1 VGHAAG
7 AGLEQRVLQPAVCVQ
22 AGDATLFTTQI
33 APDEAAPS
41 RASQQPPRLD
51 WQAARSRGRELMT
64 RLAASKGFTILEE
77 DDLFYDSRTG
87 LYGFSSRSSLDV
99 SRRWGSTLVYFDG
112 DSGSAKG
119 AWLPTGTAS
128 GDTIHSWLV
137 SLHMAAIGGL
147 PYQIFIMLLGLVVA
161 SLSVSGGRLVENG
174 RGGKGGA
181 QRGGRYGA
189 QQMIAP

>member
-1 VGHAAG
+1 
-7 AGLEQRVLQPAVCVQ
+7 
-22 AGDATLFTTQI
+22 
-33 APDEAAPS
+33 
-41 RASQQPPRLD
+41 
-51 WQAARSRGRELMT
+51 MT

-161 SLSVSGGRLVENG
+161 SLSVSGVWWKKRQGRKKAA
-174 RGGKGGA
+174 RS
-181 QRGGRYGA
+181 GGRYGA